1 MSHTPLSNILSITA
15 KIRQRVNAGYSLNTL
30 LPEALHT
37 LPTEDRSLAQAIL
50 YQSVRLTARNRL
62 LLKELCSREPSK
74 EIQALA
80 ECSLASMTLNTLK
93 PFTVVNEAVTAAKS
107 DPTTQ
112 KASGFLNAVLRNYL
126 RNQAR
131 LESSVGHSIECR
143 YNAPQWWIDTIKT
156 AHPVAWRHILELAT
170 LPPPLTLRVNARRNT
185 VADYLKQLNNVDI
198 VARQVGPDAVTL
210 EKPLP
215 VDQIPGFREGVVSV
229 QDAGAQLAAHLL
241 PITSGMR
248 VLDACA
254 APGGKTAHILE
265 RADVEL
271 TALEIDP
278 KRTERITEN
287 LTRLGLHANVLT
299 ADGNQPE
306 SWWDKRPYDAVLLD
320 APCTAS
326 GVVRRQPDTP
336 WLRRKNDIKH
346 LAQQQHNL
354 LETLWPL
361 VKPNGVLLYATC
373 SIFPEEGLRQIQ
385 QFLDRHDEAK
395 LSPLCPDN
403 HGMMVLLPNDTIYEP
418 GSSLPSV
425 NDGFFYALIQKE
437 V

>member
-37 LPTEDRSLAQAIL
+37 LPAEDRSLAQAIL

-107 DPTTQ
+107 DTNTQ

-131 LESSVGHSIECR
+131 LESSVGHSMECR
-143 YNAPQWWIDTIKT
+143 YNAPQWWIDAIKA
-156 AHPVAWRHILELAT
+156 AHPVTWRRILELAT
-170 LPPPLTLRVNARRNT
+170 LPPPLTLRVNSRRST
-185 VADYLKQLNNVDI
+185 VADYLNQLNRADI
-198 VARQVGPDAVTL
+198 AAHQVGPDAVTL

-241 PITSGMR
+241 PIRSGMR

-254 APGGKTAHILE
+254 APGGKTAHLLE

-287 LTRLGLHANVLT
+287 LTRLGLRANVLT

-346 LAQQQHNL
+346 LAQQQYNL

-385 QFLDRHDEAK
+385 QFLDRHEEAK

-403 HGMMVLLPNDTIYEP
+403 HGMMVLLPNDAIYEP

-437 V
+437 G